1 MKKFVL
7 LLGVLALAGCVS
19 SQQMVASQTN
29 QPACLPS
36 TGQTFSYLNQTCV
49 QVFNIA
55 DIKLVDPHNPDLAVY
70 VILSDDK
77 DQAEMFWAS
86 FDKPIL
92 MDSVKGG
99 YLSKDSKVRLM
110 NDNGVWKI
118 RQ

>member
-1 MKKFVL
+1 M
-7 LLGVLALAGCVS
+7 
-19 SQQMVASQTN
+19 
-29 QPACLPS
+29 
-36 TGQTFSYLNQTCV
+36 
-49 QVFNIA
+49 FNIA

-99 YLSKDSKVRLM
+99 YLSKDGKVRLM